1 MSISGH
7 GGRIGIQ
14 TIAMHEGQSKDRKR
28 EIDIIDSFL
37 GLNCRTSCR
46 EDQNP
51 GVNRTK
57 PLEPPR
63 EALSSARS
71 P

>member
-14 TIAMHEGQSKDRKR
+14 TIAIHEGQSKDRKR
-28 EIDIIDSFL
+28 EIDKTRGAEVDNIDSFL
-37 GLNCRTSCR
+37 GFNCRTSCR

-51 GVNRTK
+51 GVI
-57 PLEPPR
+57 
-63 EALSSARS
+63 SS
-71 P
+71 